1 MERCLFVRVGLAME
15 AIDVTSS
22 AQFKA
27 EVHTFIEAVKL
38 SLNAIVPGD
47 YMVEVEERF
56 NGFYVAIS
64 SSDDF
69 DKSEIAYAMQH
80 NGKSE
85 EDAEA
90 DIALQLRKYLQHVRD
105 MIEFYGMHFGGCLL
119 LTTD

>member
-1 MERCLFVRVGLAME
+1 ME

-105 MIEFYGMHFGGCLL
+105 MIEFYGTHFGGCLL